1 MIYNEQ
7 IMAQTPLPKPK
18 AKKAVEAQTGTQAVI
33 KTGGKQYRVRE
44 GQTLKVEKILGEFN
58 VGDSVTFDM
67 VLLKDDGSTITL
79 GAPTIKGSTVTASIT
94 EIGRAAKIVVGKF
107 KQKSKYFVKN
117 GHRQPFFEV
126 KISSI
131 K

>member
-1 MIYNEQ
+1 
-7 IMAQTPLPKPK
+7 MAQTPLPKPK
-18 AKKAVEAQTGTQAVI
+18 AKKVLETPVGTQAVI

-44 GQTLKVEKILGEFN
+44 GQTIKVEKILGEFA

-67 VLLKDDGSTITL
+67 VLLKDDGTTLTL
-79 GAPTIKGSTVTASIT
+79 GAPVITGSTVSATIT
-94 EIGRAAKIVVGKF
+94 DIGRNAKIVVGKF

-126 KISSI
+126 KIEGI

>member
-1 MIYNEQ
+1 
-7 IMAQTPLPKPK
+7 MAQTPIPKPK
-18 AKKAVEAQTGTQAVI
+18 AKKAFVEIAGTQAVI

-44 GQTLKVEKILGEFN
+44 GQVLKVEKILGDFKL
-58 VGDSVTFDM
+58 GDTVTFDM
-67 VLLKDDGSTITL
+67 VLMTDDGTTINL
-79 GAPTIKGSTVTASIT
+79 GAPTIAGKTVSATIT
-94 EIGRAAKIVVGKF
+94 DIDRAAKVVVGKF

-126 KISSI
+126 KIGSI